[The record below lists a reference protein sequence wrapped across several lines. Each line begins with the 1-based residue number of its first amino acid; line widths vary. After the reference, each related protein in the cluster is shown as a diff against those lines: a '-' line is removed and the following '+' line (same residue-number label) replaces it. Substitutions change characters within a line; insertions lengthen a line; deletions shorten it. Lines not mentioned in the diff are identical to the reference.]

1 MKGKIEH
8 QESLKSKVQMLSEE
22 KESLT
27 KIINKTKE
35 LKEQGKYNFIQ
46 ATVVTRVAEEWYR
59 EITLDRGSQHGVKAD
74 MAVITVN
81 GFIGKVE
88 SVDQYTSVVKL
99 ITKDERTNRLAI
111 TFQNDSSILGFV
123 TGYDKKKQAL
133 RIDNIPSDKAKEIKI
148 GDRARTRSIWSCL
161 YYLCKTKGKSI

>member
-1 MKGKIEH
+1 
-8 QESLKSKVQMLSEE
+8 MLSEE

-74 MAVITVN
+74 MAAITVN

-133 RIDNIPSDKAKEIKI
+133 RIDNIPSDKAKEIK
-148 GDRARTRSIWSCL
+148 
-161 YYLCKTKGKSI
+161 